1 MTYIYCLW
9 LNCLSSPQCGTT
21 SRRDLK
27 GNTKVKNQARQ
38 SCSPAGEQISEAGPV
53 WRSANDRG
61 KALEQTTNERFNI

>member
-38 SCSPAGEQISEAGPV
+38 SCSPAGEQISESRACVEKRKRSWKGP
-53 WRSANDRG
+53 RANN
-61 KALEQTTNERFNI
+61 K